1 MASEGQYLSPLT
13 GVRQLLAGLVLAI
26 ANFMVVLDMT
36 IANVSVPHISGS
48 LGVSMSQGTWI
59 ITSYAVAEAICVPL
73 TGWLAGRFGTV
84 RLYILCMIGFGIF
97 SFLCGISTSLPMLL
111 MCRIGQGLCGGPIM
125 PLTQTLL
132 LRVFRP
138 KQRAKAMGVWAMTTI
153 LAPVM
158 GPILGGTISDNWSW
172 HWIFF
177 INIPVAIGCSLLAMR
192 MLGEVE
198 TEIRIQ
204 RVDAIGLALMIFWI
218 AALQIMLDLGREHDW
233 FADPMIVTLAVVA
246 GVGFLVFIAWELT
259 EEHPIV
265 DIRVFRHLG
274 FTMSTLSLA
283 FTFGAY
289 FASVVIIP
297 QWLQSSLGYTA
308 TWAGYAVATAGVLAM
323 FMAPVVANLVQ
334 KMDPRLLIS
343 GGIMWLGFASF
354 IRYVT
359 WNANADFFTLTMP
372 QLVQGVA
379 MPMFMIPLTIVGLA
393 AVDQDETASA
403 AGIMS
408 FMRTMAGAI
417 GTSIATTA
425 WDDTARTARTHIVDR
440 LSTDAVEAQLAAH
453 GFSPEQ
459 IRKMIE
465 NLVEQQAYAVS
476 TTHLFGV
483 CVFVFLFAAAI
494 VWLSPRPTG
503 PVDTSAAH

>member
-246 GVGFLVFIAWELT
+246 GVGFLVFI
-259 EEHPIV
+259 
-265 DIRVFRHLG
+265 RG
-274 FTMSTLSLA
+274 
-283 FTFGAY
+283 
-289 FASVVIIP
+289 
-297 QWLQSSLGYTA
+297 
-308 TWAGYAVATAGVLAM
+308 
-323 FMAPVVANLVQ
+323 N
-334 KMDPRLLIS
+334 
-343 GGIMWLGFASF
+343 
-354 IRYVT
+354 
-359 WNANADFFTLTMP
+359 
-372 QLVQGVA
+372 
-379 MPMFMIPLTIVGLA
+379 
-393 AVDQDETASA
+393 
-403 AGIMS
+403 
-408 FMRTMAGAI
+408 
-417 GTSIATTA
+417 
-425 WDDTARTARTHIVDR
+425 
-440 LSTDAVEAQLAAH
+440 
-453 GFSPEQ
+453 
-459 IRKMIE
+459 
-465 NLVEQQAYAVS
+465 
-476 TTHLFGV
+476 
-483 CVFVFLFAAAI
+483 
-494 VWLSPRPTG
+494 
-503 PVDTSAAH
+503 

>member
-1 MASEGQYLSPLT
+1 MAREGEYLSPLT

-111 MCRIGQGLCGGPIM
+111 FCRIGQGLCGGPIM

-138 KQRAKAMGVWAMTTI
+138 QQRAKAMGVWAMTTI

-177 INIPVAIGCSLLAMR
+177 INIPVAIFCSLLAGR
-192 MLGEVE
+192 MLREVE

-218 AALQIMLDLGREHDW
+218 GALQIMLDLGREHDW
-233 FADPMIVTLAVVA
+233 FADPMIVALAVVA
-246 GVGFLVFIAWELT
+246 AVGFLVFVAWELT

-323 FMAPVVANLVQ
+323 FMAPVVASLVQ

-343 GGIMWLGFASF
+343 GGITWLGFASF
-354 IRYVT
+354 IRYIT

-372 QLVQGVA
+372 QLVQGIA

-393 AVDQDETASA
+393 AVNQDETASA

-440 LSTDAVEAQLAAH
+440 LSTDAVEANLAAH

-494 VWLSPRPTG
+494 VWLSPRPKG